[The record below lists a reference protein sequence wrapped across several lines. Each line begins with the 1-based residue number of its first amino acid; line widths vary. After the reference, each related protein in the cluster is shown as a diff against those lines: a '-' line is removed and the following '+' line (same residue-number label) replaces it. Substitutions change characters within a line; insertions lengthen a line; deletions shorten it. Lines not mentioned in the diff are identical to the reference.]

1 VIAGAL
7 FPLCIAFFF
16 FLIFNISL
24 TMCGLGLFLYFA
36 CSVEVFNLVFDC
48 VYLMIFRLI
57 VDLGSRRKRFAQKI
71 EE

>member
-1 VIAGAL
+1 
-7 FPLCIAFFF
+7 
-16 FLIFNISL
+16 
-24 TMCGLGLFLYFA
+24 MCGLGLFLYFA